1 MPEKCLKIEKC
12 PKNVQKSVN
21 YGNFLTIVIK
31 LVKMYL
37 FCDKTFVIRPTS
49 NPKKL
54 KLTKIGQKLE
64 ENRQYTPLW
73 PFWEVQP
80 KFFLQYA
87 SLLQYEHF

>member
-54 KLTKIGQKLE
+54 KLTKIGQKSPI
-64 ENRQYTPLW
+64 YPLGALLGG
-73 PFWEVQP
+73 PT
-80 KFFLQYA
+80 KFFFTICFTA
-87 SLLQYEHF
+87 TI